1 MRYAKNMSLVTNIFK
16 TSIGK
21 KLIMAVTGLSFICFL
36 TAHLAGNLT
45 LYGGENAFNSY
56 AERLHTFGP
65 AITLIELA
73 LLFLA
78 ITHVL
83 TGSILFYQNTL
94 ARPIRYKVY
103 KSAGGRSLG
112 SATMPYSGFI
122 ILAFIIFHLINFHFA
137 DKTNNT
143 IFQIVAE
150 AFSNPLY
157 IIIYIAAMIVLAIH
171 ISHAFW
177 SLFQTTGLNHPKY
190 MPLIRIA
197 GIVISLL
204 FGAGFGFLPVYISL
218 I

>member
-1 MRYAKNMSLVTNIFK
+1 MSWFIKTFQ

-36 TAHLAGNLT
+36 MAHLAGNLI

-56 AERLHTFGP
+56 AERLHAFGP
-65 AITLIELA
+65 IITIVELG
-73 LLFLA
+73 LLFL
-78 ITHVL
+78 IIMHVL
-83 TGSILFYQNTL
+83 IGSVLFYQNTL

-122 ILAFIIFHLINFHFA
+122 ILAFVVFHLINFHFA
-137 DKTNNT
+137 DKTGTT
-143 IFQIVAE
+143 IFQIVAK
-150 AFSNPLY
+150 AFENPLY
-157 IIIYIAAMIVLAIH
+157 VVIYIAAMIVLAIH

-177 SLFQTTGLNHPKY
+177 SLFQTTGINHPKY
-190 MPLIRIA
+190 TPIIKIT
-197 GIVISLL
+197 GIVISLV
-204 FGAGFGFLPVYISL
+204 FGVGFGFLPVYVLL

>member
-1 MRYAKNMSLVTNIFK
+1 MSWFTNTFK

-36 TAHLAGNLT
+36 MAHLAGNLT

-56 AERLHTFGP
+56 VERLHTFGP
-65 AITLIELA
+65 VITLIELG
-73 LLFLA
+73 LLFL
-78 ITHVL
+78 IIMHIL
-83 TGSILFYQNTL
+83 IGSVLFYQNIL
-94 ARPIRYKVY
+94 ARPIKYKVY

-150 AFSNPLY
+150 AFANPLY
-157 IIIYIAAMIVLAIH
+157 IVIYIAAMIVLAIH

-177 SLFQTTGLNHPKY
+177 SLFQTIGANHPKY

-197 GIVISLL
+197 GIVISLI
-204 FGAGFGFLPVYISL
+204 FGVGFGFLPVYVSL

>member
-1 MRYAKNMSLVTNIFK
+1 
-16 TSIGK
+16 
-21 KLIMAVTGLSFICFL
+21 MAVTGLSFICFL
-36 TAHLAGNLT
+36 MAHLAGNLT

-56 AERLHTFGP
+56 VERLHTFGP
-65 AITLIELA
+65 VITIVELG
-73 LLFLA
+73 LLFLV

-83 TGSILFYQNTL
+83 TGSILFYQNIL

-137 DKTNNT
+137 DKTGTT
-143 IFQIVAE
+143 IFQIVAK
-150 AFSNPLY
+150 AFANPLY
-157 IIIYIAAMIVLAIH
+157 IVIYIAAMIVLAIH

-177 SLFQTTGLNHPKY
+177 SLFQTIGADHPKY
-190 MPLIRIA
+190 TPLIRIA
-197 GIVISLL
+197 GIVISLI
-204 FGAGFGFLPVYISL
+204 FGVGFGFLPVYVSL

>member
-1 MRYAKNMSLVTNIFK
+1 MSWFTNTFK

-36 TAHLAGNLT
+36 MAHLAGNLT
-45 LYGGENAFNSY
+45 LYGGKNAFNSY

-65 AITLIELA
+65 IITIIELG
-73 LLFLA
+73 LLFL
-78 ITHVL
+78 IVMHVL
-83 TGSILFYQNTL
+83 TGSVLFYQNIL

-122 ILAFIIFHLINFHFA
+122 ILAFIIFHLINFHFV
-137 DKTNNT
+137 DKTGTT

-150 AFSNPLY
+150 AFANPLY
-157 IIIYIAAMIVLAIH
+157 IIIYIASMIVLAIH

-177 SLFQTTGLNHPKY
+177 SLFQTIGADHPKY
-190 MPLIRIA
+190 TPVIRIA
-197 GIVISLL
+197 GIVISLI
-204 FGAGFGFLPVYISL
+204 FAVGFGFLPVYVSL

>member
-1 MRYAKNMSLVTNIFK
+1 MSWFINTFK

-56 AERLHTFGP
+56 SERLHTFGP
-65 AITLIELA
+65 IITIVELG
-73 LLFLA
+73 LLFLI

-83 TGSILFYQNTL
+83 TGSILFYQNIL

-112 SATMPYSGFI
+112 SATIPYSGFI
-122 ILAFIIFHLINFHFA
+122 ILAFIIFHLVNFHFA

-157 IIIYIAAMIVLAIH
+157 IVIYIAAMIVLAIH
-171 ISHAFW
+171 VSHAFW
-177 SLFQTTGLNHPKY
+177 SLFQTIGINHPKY
-190 MPLIRIA
+190 MPIIRIA
-197 GIVISLL
+197 GIVISLI
-204 FGAGFGFLPVYISL
+204 FGVGFGFLPIYVSL

>member
-1 MRYAKNMSLVTNIFK
+1 MSWFTNTFK

-45 LYGGENAFNSY
+45 LYGGKNAFNSY

-65 AITLIELA
+65 VITIVELG
-73 LLFLA
+73 LLFLL

-83 TGSILFYQNTL
+83 TGSILFYQNIL

-122 ILAFIIFHLINFHFA
+122 ILAFIIFHLVNFHFA

-150 AFSNPLY
+150 AFANPLY
-157 IIIYIAAMIVLAIH
+157 IVIYIASMIVLAIH

-177 SLFQTTGLNHPKY
+177 SLFQTIGADHPKY
-190 MPLIRIA
+190 TPIIKIA
-197 GIVISLL
+197 GIVISLI
-204 FGAGFGFLPVYISL
+204 FGLGFGFLPVYVSL

>member
-1 MRYAKNMSLVTNIFK
+1 MSWFTNIFK

-21 KLIMAVTGLSFICFL
+21 KLIMAVTGMSFICFL

-45 LYGGENAFNSY
+45 LYCGENAFNSY
-56 AERLHTFGP
+56 AERLNTFGP
-65 AITLIELA
+65 IITIVELG
-73 LLFLA
+73 LLFLV
-78 ITHVL
+78 ITHIL
-83 TGSILFYQNTL
+83 TGSILFYQNIL

-122 ILAFIIFHLINFHFA
+122 ILAFIIFHLVNFHFT

-157 IIIYIAAMIVLAIH
+157 IVIYIAAMIVLAIH

-177 SLFQTTGLNHPKY
+177 SLFQTIGVNHPKY
-190 MPLIRIA
+190 MPIIRIA
-197 GIVISLL
+197 GIVISLI
-204 FGAGFGFLPVYISL
+204 FGVGFGFLPVYVSL

>member
-1 MRYAKNMSLVTNIFK
+1 MSWLTNTFK

-21 KLIMAVTGLSFICFL
+21 KLIMAVTGLSFIFFL

-45 LYGGENAFNSY
+45 LYGGKNAFNSY
-56 AERLHTFGP
+56 AERLHTLGP
-65 AITLIELA
+65 IITLIELG
-73 LLFLA
+73 LLFLL

-83 TGSILFYQNTL
+83 TGSILFYQNIL

-122 ILAFIIFHLINFHFA
+122 ILAFIIFHLVNFHFA

-143 IFQIVAE
+143 ISQIMAE
-150 AFSNPLY
+150 AFATPLY
-157 IIIYIAAMIVLAIH
+157 IVIYIASMIVLAIH

-177 SLFQTTGLNHPKY
+177 SLFQTIGADHPKY
-190 MPLIRIA
+190 TPIIRIA
-197 GIVISLL
+197 GIVISLI
-204 FGAGFGFLPVYISL
+204 FGLGFGFLPIYVSL

>member
-1 MRYAKNMSLVTNIFK
+1 MSWFTNTFK

-36 TAHLAGNLT
+36 MAHLAGNLT

-56 AERLHTFGP
+56 VERLHTFGP
-65 AITLIELA
+65 VITIVELG
-73 LLFLA
+73 LLFLV

-83 TGSILFYQNTL
+83 TGSILFYQNIL

-137 DKTNNT
+137 DKTGTT
-143 IFQIVAE
+143 IFQIVAK
-150 AFSNPLY
+150 AFANPLY
-157 IIIYIAAMIVLAIH
+157 IVIYIAAMIVLAIH

-177 SLFQTTGLNHPKY
+177 SLFQTIGADHPKY
-190 MPLIRIA
+190 TPLIRIA
-197 GIVISLL
+197 GIVISLI
-204 FGAGFGFLPVYISL
+204 FGVGFGFLPVYVSL